1 MLKLKNIVK
10 EYPTGDSKVV
20 ALKGVNIE
28 FRKSEFVSILGH
40 SGCGKTTLLN
50 IIGGLDQ
57 YTDGDLIIEGKST
70 KDFKDG
76 DWDSYRNHSI
86 GFVFQNYNL
95 IPHQSV
101 LSNVELALTLSG
113 VSKNERQQRAKA
125 ALEKVG
131 LGDQLNKKPNQM
143 SGGQMQRVAI
153 ARALVN
159 NPEILLADEPTGAL
173 DTETSVQIMELLKE
187 ISEEKLV
194 IMVTHNPELAED
206 YSTRIIRLVDGN
218 IVDDTD
224 PYTTEDVARKEKTRA
239 EKKSEKKASKGMPK
253 KPSMSF
259 LTALSLSLNNLM
271 TKKARTFLTSFAGS
285 IGIIGIALILALS
298 SGFQAYIDS
307 IQQETL
313 TSYPIMIEKTA
324 MDMNSMM
331 TGMAATKP
339 GAVDHA
345 LDKVYSNTLTSSM
358 MESFTSEIWSN
369 NLEGFK
375 AYIESDESTIKDYVS
390 SVQYS
395 YGGKMNIF
403 DSGFENGIN
412 QVYPSP
418 MLAMMETMMGSI
430 NIGGMQMDNS
440 MMASAQKMMN
450 SWQELIDNEE
460 MLHDQFEVVK
470 GSWPEKY
477 NEVVLIVDKNN
488 EVSDIA
494 IQGLGL
500 TTSEDMM
507 QAFMAATQ
515 GTAEEYTPPK
525 FELEY
530 DEVIGKTF
538 RIVLEPDYFEYNEET
553 KTWDD
558 MRGDEEYVRNLINNG
573 EEIRIVGIVRPAND
587 SIMVT
592 TMGAIG
598 YTSELTEHII
608 NATNEC
614 EIVKQQK
621 ANPEVD
627 VFTGVY
633 FDEEKRA
640 EQAEKTSAPELSGVS
655 LDPQID
661 SKTQAIADTAPLASS
676 MGLSS
681 SAPKA
686 VFTDTVAGMPDF
698 SGMPAVSEEEVYAA
712 IDEQFTGD
720 EATKMKR
727 TVELMLKPV
736 LSLSE
741 RKELVGYLDEM
752 LAGQEIEGMGEIS
765 GEQALS
771 FLQMMDKTTK
781 LKMLN
786 AIMTGE
792 FAPTTPP
799 VTDGGEATTQ
809 PDVPEATTPGQ
820 QGETATKPQKP
831 DTTKP
836 QTPSQSQT
844 PQQPQTPAEPQEP
857 VVEPEP
863 EPEPL
868 PEPLAASYEEA
879 LSVLG
884 VADLDNPQSI
894 YIYPLDFE
902 SKDIISAEIEKYNES
917 VTADGK
923 EENSIKYTD
932 YMGLLL
938 SSVTS
943 IINIVSYILIAFV
956 AISLVVSSI
965 MIGIITYISVL
976 ERTKEIGILR
986 AIGASKKDISRV
998 FNAETFIV
1006 GFVSGA
1012 LGIGTTLL
1020 LTIPINAIIEH
1031 LTGLPNISK
1040 LPFDG
1045 AMILIAISV
1054 VLTLIAGLVPSKIAS
1069 RKDPV
1074 EALRSE

>member
-1 MLKLKNIVK
+1 MLKLKKIVK
-10 EYPTGDSKVV
+10 EYSAGDAKVV

-28 FRKSEFVSILGH
+28 FRKNEFVSILGH

-57 YTDGDLIIEGKST
+57 YTTGDLIIEGRST

-113 VSKNERQQRAKA
+113 VSKAERKAKAKA

-131 LGDQLNKKPNQM
+131 LGDQINKKPNQM

-159 NPEILLADEPTGAL
+159 DPEILLADEPTGAL
-173 DTETSVQIMELLKE
+173 DTETSVQIMDLLKE
-187 ISEEKLV
+187 ISAEKLV
-194 IMVTHNPELAED
+194 IMVTHNPELAEE

-218 IVDDTD
+218 IVNDTN
-224 PYTTEDVARKEKTRA
+224 PYDTEDVERKEKTRA
-239 EKKSEKKASKGMPK
+239 EKRSEKKAAKALPK

-259 LTALSLSLNNLM
+259 FTALSLSLNNLM

-313 TSYPIMIEKTA
+313 TSYPVMIEKTA
-324 MDMNSMM
+324 MDMTSMM
-331 TGMAATKP
+331 GGMAGISPT
-339 GAVDHA
+339 GEVDHA

-358 MESFTSEIWSN
+358 MESFTAEIHQN
-369 NLEGFK
+369 DLAAFKKYLENGENSI
-375 AYIESDESTIKDYVS
+375 AQYASSIKYT
-390 SVQYS
+390 
-395 YGGKMNIF
+395 YGGKINIF
-403 DSGFENGIN
+403 SSDTSKGVN

-418 MLAMMETMMGSI
+418 VIGMMETMMGSI
-430 NIGGMQMDNS
+430 NMGGMAMDNS
-440 MMASAQKMMN
+440 MMTSMTMMMN

-460 MLHDQFEVVK
+460 MLHDQYEIVK
-470 GSWPEKY
+470 GAWPQNY
-477 NEVVLIVDKNN
+477 NEVVLIIDKNN
-488 EVSDIA
+488 EISDIA

-500 TTSEDMM
+500 TSGQDMM
-507 QAFMAATQ
+507 EAFMAAQ
-515 GTAEEYTPPK
+515 SGEIIPPPK

-530 DEVIGKTF
+530 DEILDMTF
-538 RIVLEPDYFEYNEET
+538 RVVLEPDYFTYDKET
-553 KTWDD
+553 KTWND
-558 MRGDEEYVRNLINNG
+558 MRGDEAYVQKLVENG
-573 EEIRIVGIVRPAND
+573 EEIKIVGIVRPADD

-598 YTSELTEHII
+598 YTADLTRHII
-608 NATNEC
+608 DATNQC

-621 ANPEVD
+621 ADPKTD
-627 VFTGVY
+627 VFTGIP
-633 FDEEKRA
+633 FEKEEVKKENA
-640 EQAEKTSAPELSGVS
+640 APKASGVS

-661 SKTQAIADTAPLASS
+661 PAIKAVADTAPKASS
-676 MGLSS
+676 MALTSG
-681 SAPKA
+681 APKA
-686 VFTDTVAGMPDF
+686 TPTQMAGMPDF
-698 SGMPAVSEEEVYAA
+698 SQFPAVSEEEIYAG
-712 IDEQFTGD
+712 IDEMYSGE
-720 EATKMKR
+720 EAEKMKR
-727 TVELMLKPV
+727 TVELMLKPM
-736 LSLSE
+736 LSISE
-741 RKELVGYLDEM
+741 RNELVGYLDEM
-752 LAGQEIEGMGEIS
+752 LAGQEIEGMGQIT
-765 GEQALS
+765 GEQAYS
-771 FLQMMDKTTK
+771 FLMMMDKQTK

-786 AIMTGE
+786 AIMSGE
-792 FAPTTPP
+792 FGGVAPPA
-799 VTDGGEATTQ
+799 DGGDQTTAPEEKPSEDKKPTEQAPEVQ
-809 PDVPEATTPGQ
+809 P
-820 QGETATKPQKP
+820 
-831 DTTKP
+831 
-836 QTPSQSQT
+836 
-844 PQQPQTPAEPQEP
+844 EP
-857 VVEPEP
+857 EPEP

-868 PEPLAASYEEA
+868 AKSYEEA
-879 LSVLG
+879 LNMLG

-902 SKDIISAEIEKYNES
+902 SKDMISDEIDKYNALQS
-917 VTADGK
+917 DAK
-923 EENSIKYTD
+923 SHIKYTD
-932 YMGLLL
+932 YIGLLL
-938 SSVTS
+938 SSVTT
-943 IINIVSYILIAFV
+943 IINIISYVLIAFV

-1006 GFVSGA
+1006 GLVSGSF
-1012 LGIGTTLL
+1012 GIGSTLL
-1020 LTIPINAIIEH
+1020 LSIPINAIIYH
-1031 LTGLPNISK
+1031 LAGLPNVAK
-1040 LPFDG
+1040 LPVDG
-1045 AMILIAISV
+1045 AIILILISI
-1054 VLTLIAGLVPSKIAS
+1054 VLTLISGLVPSKIAS

-1074 EALRSE
+1074 EALRTE

>member
-1 MLKLKNIVK
+1 MLKLKKIVK
-10 EYPTGDSKVV
+10 EYSAGDAKVV

-28 FRKSEFVSILGH
+28 FRKNEFVSILGH

-57 YTDGDLIIEGKST
+57 YTTGDLIIEGRST

-113 VSKNERQQRAKA
+113 VSKAERKAKAKA

-131 LGDQLNKKPNQM
+131 LGDQINKKPNQM

-159 NPEILLADEPTGAL
+159 DPEILLADEPTGAL
-173 DTETSVQIMELLKE
+173 DTETSVQIMDLLKE
-187 ISEEKLV
+187 ISAEKLV
-194 IMVTHNPELAED
+194 IMVTHNPELAEE

-218 IVDDTD
+218 IVNDTN
-224 PYTTEDVARKEKTRA
+224 PYDTEDVERKEKTRA
-239 EKKSEKKASKGMPK
+239 EKRSEKKAAKALPK

-259 LTALSLSLNNLM
+259 FTALSLSLNNLM

-313 TSYPIMIEKTA
+313 TSYPVMIEKTA
-324 MDMNSMM
+324 MDMTSMM
-331 TGMAATKP
+331 GGMAGISPT
-339 GAVDHA
+339 GEVDHA

-358 MESFTSEIWSN
+358 MESFTAEIHQN
-369 NLEGFK
+369 DLAAFKKYLENGENSI
-375 AYIESDESTIKDYVS
+375 AQYASSIKYT
-390 SVQYS
+390 
-395 YGGKMNIF
+395 YGGKINIF
-403 DSGFENGIN
+403 SSDTSKGVN

-418 MLAMMETMMGSI
+418 VIGMMETMMGSI
-430 NIGGMQMDNS
+430 NMGGMAMDNS
-440 MMASAQKMMN
+440 MMTSMTMMMN

-460 MLHDQFEVVK
+460 MLHDQYEIVK
-470 GSWPEKY
+470 GAWPQNY
-477 NEVVLIVDKNN
+477 NEVVLIIDKNN
-488 EVSDIA
+488 EISDIA

-500 TTSEDMM
+500 TSGQDMM
-507 QAFMAATQ
+507 EAFMAAQ
-515 GTAEEYTPPK
+515 SGEIIPPPK

-530 DEVIGKTF
+530 DEILDMTF
-538 RIVLEPDYFEYNEET
+538 RVVLEPDYFTYDKET
-553 KTWDD
+553 KTWND
-558 MRGDEEYVRNLINNG
+558 MRGDEAYVQKLVENG
-573 EEIRIVGIVRPAND
+573 EEIKIVGIVRPADD

-598 YTSELTEHII
+598 YTADLTRHII
-608 NATNEC
+608 DATNQC

-621 ANPEVD
+621 ADPKTD
-627 VFTGVY
+627 VFTGIP
-633 FDEEKRA
+633 FEKEEVKKENA
-640 EQAEKTSAPELSGVS
+640 APKASGVS

-661 SKTQAIADTAPLASS
+661 PAIKAVADTAPKASS
-676 MGLSS
+676 MALISG
-681 SAPKA
+681 APKA
-686 VFTDTVAGMPDF
+686 TPTQMAGMPDF
-698 SGMPAVSEEEVYAA
+698 SQFPAVSEEEIYAG
-712 IDEQFTGD
+712 IDEMYSGE
-720 EATKMKR
+720 EAEKMKR
-727 TVELMLKPV
+727 TVELMLKPM
-736 LSLSE
+736 LSISE
-741 RKELVGYLDEM
+741 RNELVGYLDEM
-752 LAGQEIEGMGEIS
+752 LAGQEIEGMGQIT
-765 GEQALS
+765 GEQAYS
-771 FLQMMDKTTK
+771 FLMMMDKQTK

-786 AIMTGE
+786 AIMSGE
-792 FAPTTPP
+792 FGGVAPPA
-799 VTDGGEATTQ
+799 DGGEQTAPEEKPSEDKKPTEQAPEVQ
-809 PDVPEATTPGQ
+809 P
-820 QGETATKPQKP
+820 
-831 DTTKP
+831 
-836 QTPSQSQT
+836 
-844 PQQPQTPAEPQEP
+844 EP
-857 VVEPEP
+857 EPEP

-868 PEPLAASYEEA
+868 AKSYEEA
-879 LSVLG
+879 LNMLG

-902 SKDIISAEIEKYNES
+902 SKDMISDEIDKYNALQS
-917 VTADGK
+917 DAK
-923 EENSIKYTD
+923 SHIKYTD
-932 YMGLLL
+932 YIGLLL
-938 SSVTS
+938 SSVTT
-943 IINIVSYILIAFV
+943 IINIISYVLIAFV

-1006 GFVSGA
+1006 GLVSGSF
-1012 LGIGTTLL
+1012 GIGSTLL
-1020 LTIPINAIIEH
+1020 LSIPINAIIYH
-1031 LTGLPNISK
+1031 LAGLPNVAK
-1040 LPFDG
+1040 LPVDG
-1045 AMILIAISV
+1045 AIILILISI
-1054 VLTLIAGLVPSKIAS
+1054 VLTLISGLVPSKIAS

-1074 EALRSE
+1074 EALRTE

>member
-10 EYPTGDSKVV
+10 EYPTGDTKVV
-20 ALKGVNIE
+20 ALKGINIE

-57 YTDGDLIIEGKST
+57 YTSGDLIIEGKST

-76 DWDSYRNHSI
+76 DWDSYRNHSV

-113 VSKNERQQRAKA
+113 VSKAERRGRAKS

-187 ISEEKLV
+187 ISEDKLV
-194 IMVTHNPELAED
+194 IMVTHNPELAEE

-218 IVDDTD
+218 LVDDTN
-224 PYTTEDVARKEKTRA
+224 PYETEDAERKEKTRA
-239 EKKSEKKASKGMPK
+239 EKKSEKKAAKQMPQ

-259 LTALSLSLNNLM
+259 FTALSLSLNNLM
-271 TKKARTFLTSFAGS
+271 TKKTRTLLTSFAGS

-313 TSYPIMIEKTA
+313 TSYPVMIEKTA

-339 GAVDHA
+339 GAVDHG

-369 NLEGFK
+369 NLADFK
-375 AYIESDESTIKDYVS
+375 KYLESEECKIDEYS
-390 SVQYS
+390 SSIQYS
-395 YGGKMNIF
+395 YGGKINIF
-403 DSGFENGIN
+403 SSNFDKGIN

-418 MLAMMETMMGSI
+418 MISMMETMMGSI
-430 NIGGMQMDNS
+430 NLGGMQMDSS
-440 MMASAQKMMN
+440 MMASMEKTMN
-450 SWQELIDNEE
+450 SWIEMIDNKA
-460 MLHDQFEVVK
+460 MLEDQYEVVK
-470 GSWPEKY
+470 GTWPQKY

-488 EVSDIA
+488 EISDIA

-507 QAFMAATQ
+507 KAFMATQ
-515 GTAEEYTPPK
+515 GGTEYEPQA

-530 DEVIGKTF
+530 DDVLGMTF
-538 RIVLEPDYFEYNEET
+538 KVVLEPDYFSYNKET

-558 MRGDEEYVRNLINNG
+558 MRGDEEYVRKLIENG
-573 EEIRIVGIVRPAND
+573 EDIKIVGIVRPAND

-598 YTSELTEHII
+598 YTSELTEFVV

-614 EIVKQQK
+614 EIVKQQMK
-621 ANPEVD
+621 NPDVD
-627 VFTGVY
+627 VFTGIP
-633 FDEEKRA
+633 FEKEEDKANAEEKPA
-640 EQAEKTSAPELSGVS
+640 AIAPEASGVA
-655 LDPQID
+655 LDPQIN
-661 SKTQAIADTAPLASS
+661 TAVTAVSTEAPRASS
-676 MGLSS
+676 MKLTSTPKTSNMAAANGL
-681 SAPKA
+681 
-686 VFTDTVAGMPDF
+686 PDF
-698 SGMPAVSEEEVYAA
+698 SSMPAVTEEEIYAA
-712 IDEQFTGD
+712 IDEQFSGD
-720 EATKMKR
+720 EAVKMKR
-727 TVELMLKPV
+727 TVELMLKSV
-736 LSLSE
+736 LNLSE
-741 RKELVGYLDEM
+741 RKELIGYLDEM

-786 AIMTGE
+786 AIMTGQ
-792 FAPTTPP
+792 FAPTIPP
-799 VTDGGEATTQ
+799 VQGEESTKPTE
-809 PDVPEATTPGQ
+809 PSTGNQ
-820 QGETATKPQKP
+820 QGTTVPQNP
-831 DTTKP
+831 STT
-836 QTPSQSQT
+836 
-844 PQQPQTPAEPQEP
+844 EPQIP
-857 VVEPEP
+857 VQPEPEP
-863 EPEPL
+863 EPEP
-868 PEPLAASYEEA
+868 EPYAKSYEEA
-879 LSVLG
+879 LSILG

-902 SKDIISAEIEKYNES
+902 SKDLISEEIGKYNDS
-917 VTADGK
+917 VAADGREK
-923 EENSIKYTD
+923 DGIKYTD
-932 YMGLLL
+932 YIGLLL
-938 SSVTS
+938 SSVTT
-943 IINIVSYILIAFV
+943 IINIISYILIAFV

-1012 LGIGTTLL
+1012 IGIGLTLL
-1020 LTIPINAIIEH
+1020 LTIPINAVIEH
-1031 LTGLPNISK
+1031 LTGLPNVSQ

-1045 AMILIAISV
+1045 AIILIAISV

-1074 EALRSE
+1074 EALRTE